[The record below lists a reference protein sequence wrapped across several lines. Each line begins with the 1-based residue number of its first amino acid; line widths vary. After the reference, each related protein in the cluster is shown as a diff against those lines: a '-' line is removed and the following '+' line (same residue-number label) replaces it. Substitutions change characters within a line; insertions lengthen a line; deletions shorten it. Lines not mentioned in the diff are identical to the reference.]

1 MATNTREAPRRR
13 RPGVREQTVEIQR
26 ARMLEA
32 MTEIVADQGL
42 YGTTIGAVAARA
54 RVSRVTFTE
63 IFGSIEHAFVELV
76 KQVTSWP
83 VNQINDA
90 FERETSWRSSI
101 LAGLEALLVL
111 LDSEPALA
119 RVCLIDALAGPPAA
133 LELRAQL
140 LHPLIGLVDR
150 ARDTLPSD
158 EQPLPVTGEAT
169 VVAVAGILHAR
180 LVALQAP
187 PFIDLL
193 GELAA
198 LVVAPYLGLKEAKEA
213 ARIGEVR
220 SKEIARERSAKPPHL
235 RVAVPT
241 QLHHAR
247 ASRARACVL
256 YVAENPGASNQK
268 IAMGIGIKHVGQ
280 ASTLL
285 ARLERL
291 EVLTK
296 QTGGAGRSNA
306 WTLSPH
312 GEEIVRSLKRP

>member
-1 MATNTREAPRRR
+1 
-13 RPGVREQTVEIQR
+13 
-26 ARMLEA
+26 MLQA
-32 MTEIVADQGL
+32 MTEIVADRGL
-42 YGTTIGAVAARA
+42 YGTTIGAVASRA

-76 KQVTSWP
+76 KQVTAWP
-83 VNQINDA
+83 VNQISDA
-90 FERETSWRSSI
+90 FEQETSWRSSI

-119 RVCLIDALAGPPAA
+119 RVCLVDALAGPPAA
-133 LELRAQL
+133 LEHRAQL
-140 LHPLIGLVDR
+140 LQPLIGLVDR
-150 ARDTLPSD
+150 ARESLSSGA
-158 EQPLPVTGEAT
+158 QPLPVTGEAT

-198 LVVAPYLGLKEAKEA
+198 LVVAPYLGLREAEEA
-213 ARIGEVR
+213 ARIGEER
-220 SKEIARERSAKPPHL
+220 SKAIAREGSVRPPHL
-235 RVAVPT
+235 RVPVPS

-256 YVAENPGASNQK
+256 YVAENPGASNRK
-268 IAMGIGIKHVGQ
+268 IATGIGIKHVGQ

-291 EVLTK
+291 EVLIK

-306 WTLSPH
+306 WTLSPR
-312 GEEIVRSLKRP
+312 GEEVVRSLKRP

>member
-1 MATNTREAPRRR
+1 L
-13 RPGVREQTVEIQR
+13 REQTVEIQR

-32 MTEIVADQGL
+32 MTEIVAAQGL

-83 VNQINDA
+83 VNQISDA
-90 FERETSWRSSI
+90 FERGPSWRASI

-140 LHPLIGLVDR
+140 LQPLVGLVDR

-158 EQPLPVTGEAT
+158 AQPLPITGEAT
-169 VVAVAGILHAR
+169 VVAVAGILHSR

-198 LVVAPYLGLKEAKEA
+198 LVVAPYLGVGEAKEA
-213 ARIGEVR
+213 AKIGEER
-220 SKEIARERSAKPPHL
+220 SKAIARERSAQPPHL
-235 RVAVPT
+235 RVPVPS

-247 ASRARACVL
+247 ARRARACVL
-256 YVAENPGASNQK
+256 YVADNPGASNRK
-268 IAMGIGIKHVGQ
+268 IATGIGIKHVGQ

-296 QTGGAGRSNA
+296 EAGGAGRSNA

-312 GEEIVRSLKRP
+312 GEEVVRSLKRP